1 MTVEPLISPAQH
13 TPDAESLSEQRRALL
28 QALPALLVVTT
39 ATGEIDEISESY
51 AAYTGLSLDEA
62 KDWETH
68 QIIHPDDVEQAMS
81 RWGNALSSGVPMQ
94 NEMRLRRHDGVYRW
108 YLVQAVPF
116 PGRQGEDARWLTV
129 SIDIEDRKRAQEHQ
143 AYLAEVTTR
152 LVSALASPKLLAHVA
167 QLAVPT
173 LADICAIG
181 LFDGSPETAR
191 VETAG
196 PDEREQPLVDRIHLR
211 RWLAEPGST
220 RTIGETILS
229 GQPVFMPDFSP
240 EWIKACAP
248 DEVQRQVATAIAA
261 VSLVCVPLLARGE
274 PSGMATFATTRS
286 RRRYTERD
294 LSLLTEVAGRLSIA
308 IENQRLVQELREA
321 NAAKDEFLGLVSH
334 ELKSPLTTI
343 HGNAVVL
350 REKGAALDEETVKR
364 ALDDVVNESERLH
377 RLIDNL
383 LLLARLEQGHE
394 LEREP
399 VLVIEVVRKVVGRHQ
414 TRYPARRFKIVEKQ
428 KKRRPVNFAESYLE
442 QVIENLISNA
452 EKYSPDGEAIVIEID
467 RTDELVSFR
476 VLDRGLGIQDAEAE
490 QLFQA
495 FYRSEG
501 TRKKVAGLGVGL
513 AVCKR
518 LVEAQ
523 DGEIW
528 VRPREGGGTE
538 FGFSLPVIVED
549 E

>member
-1 MTVEPLISPAQH
+1 MTIEPLVTPAPLK
-13 TPDAESLSEQRRALL
+13 PDVETLSEQRRALL
-28 QALPALLVVTT
+28 EALPALLVVTT
-39 ATGEIDEISESY
+39 ATGEVDEISESY
-51 AAYTGLSLDEA
+51 AVYTGLSLAEA
-62 KDWETH
+62 RDWAAH
-68 QIIHPDDVEQAMS
+68 QIIHPDDIEQAMS
-81 RWGNALSSGVPMQ
+81 RWDAALSSGVPMQ
-94 NEMRLRRHDGVYRW
+94 NEMRLRRHDGEYRW

-116 PGRQGEDARWLTV
+116 PGQLGEDARWLTV

-143 AYLAEVTTR
+143 VYLAEVTTR
-152 LVSALASPKLLAHVA
+152 LVSALASPELLANVA
-167 QLAVPT
+167 QLAVPA

-181 LFDGSPETAR
+181 LFDASPQTAR

-196 PDEREQPLVDRIHLR
+196 PDEREQPLVEQIHLR
-211 RWLAEPGST
+211 RWRAEPGST
-220 RTIGETILS
+220 RTIGDAMLS
-229 GQPVFMPDFSP
+229 GQPVFVPNFSP
-240 EWIKACAP
+240 AWIDACAP
-248 DEVQRQVATAIAA
+248 DETQQQVARGIAA
-261 VSLVCVPLLARGE
+261 VSLVCVPLLAAGK
-274 PSGMATFATTRS
+274 PNGMATFATTRS
-286 RRRYTERD
+286 GRRYTERD
-294 LSLLTEVAGRLSIA
+294 LALLTEVAGRLSIA
-308 IENQRLVQELREA
+308 LENQRLLRDLREA

-350 REKGAALDEETVKR
+350 REKGAALDQETVKR
-364 ALDDVVNESERLH
+364 ALDDVAQESERLH

-399 VLVIEVVRKVVGRHQ
+399 VLVIEVVRTVVARHQ
-414 TRYPARRFKIVEKQ
+414 ARHPSRRFKIVEKQ
-428 KKRRPVNFAESYLE
+428 KKRKPVNFAESYLE

-452 EKYSPDGEAIVIEID
+452 EKYSPDDEAIVIEID
-467 RTDELVSFR
+467 RTDEVVSFR
-476 VLDRGLGIQDAEAE
+476 VLDRGFGIQDAEADR
-490 QLFQA
+490 LFQA

-528 VRPREGGGTE
+528 VHPRDGGGTE

-549 E
+549 D